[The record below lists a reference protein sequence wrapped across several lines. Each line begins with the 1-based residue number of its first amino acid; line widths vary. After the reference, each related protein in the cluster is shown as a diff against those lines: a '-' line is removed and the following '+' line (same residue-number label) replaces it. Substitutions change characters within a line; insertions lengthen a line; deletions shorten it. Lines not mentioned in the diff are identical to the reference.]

1 VTDRSGTGP
10 VMLVERRRFV
20 AAIAGGLLGLPLMA
34 RAQPSAKVLP
44 RIGFLGYADAQ
55 SATEPLDAFL
65 QGLREL
71 GWVDGQTMTIEYRW
85 ARGQTERLPELAVA
99 LVRAKSDV
107 IVVSGGLGLD
117 AARQATTRIPIVIAA
132 ILVDPAS
139 AGFVS
144 SLAHPGGNI
153 TGLASQY
160 EEVITKQVQLL
171 TETVPGL
178 KRLAFLGLSS
188 AISVARMQ
196 NPVSRAAAQAA
207 ATLGLSTRILEVKG
221 EAELDGAFRSSRGWR
236 AQAVHV
242 LPSPFFNAHRRV
254 IVDLAARYRLP
265 AMYEFREYVR
275 DGGLMSYGVSLP
287 TMYRRAATFV
297 DRILKGANPGDL
309 PIERATTFE
318 MAINLRTAKALG
330 LTISPSLLAQADQ
343 VIE

>member
-1 VTDRSGTGP
+1 MTDRSGTGP
-10 VMLVERRRFV
+10 LMLVERRRFV
-20 AAIAGGLLGLPLMA
+20 VAIAGGLLGLPLMA
-34 RAQPSAKVLP
+34 RAQPPAKVLP

-132 ILVDPAS
+132 ILIDPAS

-178 KRLAFLGLSS
+178 SRLAFLGLSS
-188 AISVARMQ
+188 AISVARAQ
-196 NPVSRAAAQAA
+196 NPVSSAAAQAA
-207 ATLGLSTRILEVKG
+207 ATLGLSTRILEVREKPTWKG
-221 EAELDGAFRSSRGWR
+221 RS
-236 AQAVHV
+236 A
-242 LPSPFFNAHRRV
+242 
-254 IVDLAARYRLP
+254 
-265 AMYEFREYVR
+265 
-275 DGGLMSYGVSLP
+275 
-287 TMYRRAATFV
+287 RRAFGGPRPSMSCRAPSSM
-297 DRILKGANPGDL
+297 RIVVSSLTWR
-309 PIERATTFE
+309 RATVSPPCTSSESTFG
-318 MAINLRTAKALG
+318 TAVSCPTG
-330 LTISPSLLAQADQ
+330 
-343 VIE
+343 

>member
-1 VTDRSGTGP
+1 MSDRSGTGP
-10 VMLVERRRFV
+10 LTLVERRRFMV
-20 AAIAGGLLGLPLMA
+20 AIAGGLLGTPLIA
-34 RAQPSAKVLP
+34 AAQPAVKVLP

-65 QGLREL
+65 QGLRDL

-85 ARGQTERLPELAVA
+85 AGGQTERLPQLAMA
-99 LVRAKSDV
+99 LVRAQSDV
-107 IVVSGGLGLD
+107 IVVSGGLGLN
-117 AARQATTRIPIVIAA
+117 AARQATPRIPIVIAA
-132 ILVDPAS
+132 ILIDPAS

-171 TETVPGL
+171 TEAIPGL
-178 KRLAFLGLSS
+178 SRLAFLGLSP
-188 AISVARMQ
+188 AISVARTQ
-196 NPVSRAAAQAA
+196 NPVSNAAAKAA
-207 ATLGLSTRILEVKG
+207 ATLSVSTRILEVKG
-221 EAELDGAFRSSRGWR
+221 EADLEGAFRSARGWR
-236 AQAVHV
+236 AQAIHV

-309 PIERATTFE
+309 PIEQATRFE

-330 LTISPSLLAQADQ
+330 LMIPPSLLAQADQ